1 MSLESS
7 VFTEI
12 SEVKVEA
19 VWKWMEK
26 VRHQG
31 STVIGG
37 AGFRSDR
44 IRVHHFRF
52 MRTGAPLPH
61 RSVPLY
67 TLVTR
72 FSWYMLIKFY
82 VFDISMAQTF
92 NFKGCD
98 EIIQFLEDT
107 RKCADQNKKLV
118 SKRPQ
123 PKQTFSTSGAMT
135 SSKEDTNCLADPS
148 GYFQNYFHAW
158 P

>member
-1 MSLESS
+1 
-7 VFTEI
+7 
-12 SEVKVEA
+12 
-19 VWKWMEK
+19 
-26 VRHQG
+26 
-31 STVIGG
+31 
-37 AGFRSDR
+37 
-44 IRVHHFRF
+44 
-52 MRTGAPLPH
+52 
-61 RSVPLY
+61 
-67 TLVTR
+67 
-72 FSWYMLIKFY
+72 MLIKFY